1 MFDFRHLLDPLHDSE
16 PPAPFVEAHHK
27 ALPQYARIGFVAA
40 LQVVK
45 LWRIR
50 VYKVGHCP
58 PYALNSEQLSVPP
71 HHS

>member
-1 MFDFRHLLDPLHDSE
+1 
-16 PPAPFVEAHHK
+16 
-27 ALPQYARIGFVAA
+27 VAA

-50 VYKVGHCP
+50 VYKLGHCVP
-58 PYALNSEQLSVPP
+58 LAVNSEQLSVPP

>member
-1 MFDFRHLLDPLHDSE
+1 MFDSQHVLGLMLNSE
-16 PPAPFVEAHHK
+16 QVAALVNVHHK
-27 ALPQYARIGFVAA
+27 ALPQYARIGLVAA

-50 VYKVGHCP
+50 VYKLGHCVP
-58 PYALNSEQLSVPP
+58 LAVNSEQLSVPP